1 MSPVSSAGVFKT
13 SGGTRARP
21 RLISVVPRRFEDGD
35 FTGVPR
41 FDWELRRIF
50 PELVSKSTQ
59 ARGLRAWLAWLA
71 IRHPD
76 TIVITGSEQSVLVP
90 RRLRTIVLHHGC
102 AQTHFDRDPDW
113 RGAEPQRLC
122 RDQRAMYRRENRWYV
137 ALARWTAQQFSAHYG
152 VPPAE
157 LLPSWVEAIDGRARR
172 AARPVVLGDFRNFN
186 KGRETV
192 ARLGAELP
200 AFEFR
205 QLKCTYETRKAAYA
219 DADAYLC
226 LSLSEGGSFAVS
238 DAEATR
244 LPLVTTNVGNH
255 EEYTEAC
262 VIPWQARDEVAVVGR
277 ALERALDRARGPS
290 FFATWTF
297 DAWRSAWFDLV
308 DRVADSKGRDALLP
322 EGVA

>member
-1 MSPVSSAGVFKT
+1 MSAGAFKND
-13 SGGTRARP
+13 SGRGSGRP
-21 RLISVVPRRFEDGD
+21 RLVSVVPRRFEDGD

-59 ARGLRAWLAWLA
+59 ARGLRAWLHWLA
-71 IRHPD
+71 LRHPD

-122 RDQRAMYRRENRWYV
+122 KAQREMYGRENRWYV
-137 ALARWTAQQFSAHYG
+137 ALARWTAEQFSGHYG
-152 VPPAE
+152 VPHAE
-157 LLPSWVEAIDGRARR
+157 LLPSWVEPIESRARR
-172 AARPVVLGDFRNFN
+172 PGRPVVLGDFRNFN
-186 KGRETV
+186 KGRATV
-192 ARLGAELP
+192 ARLTQALP
-200 AFEFR
+200 EYEFR
-205 QLKCTYETRKAAYA
+205 QLECTYETRKAAYE

-238 DAEATR
+238 DAEAAR

-255 EEYTEAC
+255 HEYTEAS
-262 VIPWQARDEVAVVGR
+262 VIPWEARDDVEVVRRG
-277 ALERALDRARGPS
+277 LERVFAVARGPS

-297 DAWRSAWFDLV
+297 EAWRRAWFELV
-308 DRVADSKGRDALLP
+308 EKVAGSKGRDAVLP
-322 EGVA
+322 EGAA

>member
-1 MSPVSSAGVFKT
+1 MVSRVS
-13 SGGTRARP
+13 P
-21 RLISVVPRRFEDGD
+21 RLVSVVPRRFEDGD

-41 FDWELRRIF
+41 FDWELRRVF
-50 PELVSKSTQ
+50 PGIVSKNTQ
-59 ARGLRAWLAWLA
+59 SRVRAWLHWLA
-71 IRHPD
+71 LRHPD

-122 RDQRAMYRRENRWYV
+122 QAQRAMYRRENRWYV
-137 ALARWTAQQFSAHYG
+137 ALAQWTAEQFSEHYG
-152 VPPAE
+152 VPHAE
-157 LLPSWVEAIDGRARR
+157 LLPSWVEPIERR
-172 AARPVVLGDFRNFN
+172 AARPSRPVVLGDFRNFN
-186 KGRETV
+186 KGRDTV
-192 ARLGAELP
+192 TRLGEALP

-238 DAEATR
+238 DAEAAN

-255 EEYTEAC
+255 REYTEAC
-262 VIPWQARDEVAVVGR
+262 VIPWEARDEVDVVRR
-277 ALERALDRARGPS
+277 ALERVLGSPRGPS
-290 FFATWTF
+290 FFASWTF
-297 DAWRSAWFDLV
+297 ESWQRAWLELV
-308 DRVADSKGRDALLP
+308 EKVADTKHREPLVP
-322 EGVA
+322 EEVA